1 MEVANDPAPSFEK
14 LYRDWQPHVARWVRT
29 LGARP
34 ADHDDLV
41 QEIFLVASR
50 GLCRFDGRHPG
61 GWLFNIAWRKVRDHR
76 NLSWNRRLFGRNRVD
91 GCDELLLNLRHP
103 LSELEA
109 RETAQ
114 SIDRGLASMNVHQ
127 RDTFLLFAIYGQTGD
142 EIAESQNLPI
152 NTVWAR
158 LHRTRAALEKRMRCL
173 DITALR
179 RRG

>member
-1 MEVANDPAPSFEK
+1 MALANETALSFEN

-50 GLCRFDGRHPG
+50 GLSRFDGRHPG
-61 GWLFNIAWRKVRDHR
+61 GWLFNIAWRKVRDYR
-76 NLSWNRRLFGRNRVD
+76 NLSWNRRLFGKSRVE
-91 GCDELLLNLRHP
+91 GCEELLLNFRHP

-114 SIDRGLASMNVHQ
+114 SIARGLASMNVHQ
-127 RDTFLLFAIYGQTGD
+127 RDTFLLFAVEGQTGH
-142 EIAESQNLPI
+142 EIAQSQNLPI

-158 LHRTRAALEKRMRCL
+158 LHRTRVVLERRVRYL
-173 DITALR
+173 DR
-179 RRG
+179 RSG